1 MEIYDR
7 YIIILASLLL
17 ATTVIFAFA
26 GETRLDLCFSVY
38 LIEALVVTEL
48 SIHLNPKAKRGLNHV
63 NYILF
68 AGFAFIVAAKVVE
81 IIWAINITDT
91 LLVMIEARVPE
102 LPVV

>member
-26 GETRLDLCFSVY
+26 GEARLDLCFSVY

-68 AGFAFIVAAKVVE
+68 AGFALIVAAKVVE

-102 LPVV
+102 VLGA